1 MIKITNSLRHQQGV
15 SFLGLVVIFV
25 GLAMIGAVGLKL
37 VPVYLDAFAVKKI
50 LNSMATSEEIKS
62 GTVKEIRDSFDRRA
76 NIDNV
81 SALKGAD
88 LEITKE
94 NNETVVLAAWTQR
107 IPLIPNYTLLVDFSM
122 STTDK

>member
-15 SFLGLVVIFV
+15 SFFGLVVIFIV
-25 GLAMIGAVGLKL
+25 LAMIGAVGLKL
-37 VPVYLDAFAVKKI
+37 VPVYLDAFSVKKI

-94 NNETVVLAAWTQR
+94 NNETVILAAWTQR

>member
-1 MIKITNSLRHQQGV
+1 MIKTTNSLKHQQGV
-15 SFLGLVVIFV
+15 SFFGLVLIFV
-25 GLAMIGAVGLKL
+25 VLAMIGALGLKL
-37 VPVYLDAFAVKKI
+37 VPVYLDAFSVKKI
-50 LNSMATSEEIKS
+50 LNAMATSEEIKS

-94 NNETVVLAAWTQR
+94 NNETVILAAWTQR
-107 IPLIPNYTLLVDFSM
+107 IPLIPNYTLLIDFSM

>member
-15 SFLGLVVIFV
+15 SFLGLVVIFIV
-25 GLAMIGAVGLKL
+25 LAMIGAVGLKL
-37 VPVYLDAFAVKKI
+37 VPVYLDAFSVKKI

-94 NNETVVLAAWTQR
+94 NNETVILAAWTQR
-107 IPLIPNYTLLVDFSM
+107 IPLIPNYTLLIDFSM